1 MNRTSRLITAISAS
15 VLLLVISVAVML
27 TANAQP
33 GDADDPLVTKSY
45 IDSIVSSLAAEN
57 ASLKEA
63 INNLPSKEQGTSSED
78 PVASQ
83 FDSEAF
89 ASQIE
94 QMVSDAVAGIQ
105 NGYKTVEIALGQ
117 TVDLSEGAELIIRTG
132 MCEAVASSSSAGL
145 FDLSDGSVVMGGKT
159 VPAGHYIVAARGE
172 RGIKALSDSV
182 VLIRGDYVIE

>member
-15 VLLLVISVAVML
+15 VLLTVISVAVML

-63 INNLPSKEQGTSSED
+63 INNLPSKEQETSGEE
-78 PVASQ
+78 PAASQ

-105 NGYKTVEIALGQ
+105 NGYKTVEVALGQ

>member
-15 VLLLVISVAVML
+15 VLLIVISVAVML

-63 INNLPSKEQGTSSED
+63 INNLPSKEQETSGEE
-78 PVASQ
+78 PAASQ

-105 NGYKTVEIALGQ
+105 NGYKTVEVALGQ
-117 TVDLSEGAELIIRTG
+117 TIDLSEGAELIIRTG

>member
-15 VLLLVISVAVML
+15 VLLIVISVAVML

-45 IDSIVSSLAAEN
+45 IDSIVSSLAADN

-63 INNLPSKEQGTSSED
+63 INNLPSQEQGTSSEESD
-78 PVASQ
+78 ASQ

-94 QMVSDAVAGIQ
+94 QMVNDAVAGIQ
-105 NGYKTVEIALGQ
+105 NGYKTVEVALGQ

-132 MCEAVASSSSAGL
+132 ICEAVASSSSAGL

>member
-15 VLLLVISVAVML
+15 VLLIVISVAVML

-63 INNLPSKEQGTSSED
+63 INNLPSKEQETSGEE
-78 PVASQ
+78 PAASQ

-94 QMVSDAVAGIQ
+94 QIVSDAVAGIK
-105 NGYKTVEIALGQ
+105 NGYKIVEVALGQ

>member
-15 VLLLVISVAVML
+15 VLLIVISVAVML

-45 IDSIVSSLAAEN
+45 IDSIVSSLAADN

-63 INNLPSKEQGTSSED
+63 INNLPSQEQGTSSEESD
-78 PVASQ
+78 ASQ

-105 NGYKTVEIALGQ
+105 NGYKTVEVALGQ

-132 MCEAVASSSSAGL
+132 ICEAVASSSSAGL

>member
-1 MNRTSRLITAISAS
+1 MNRTSKLITAISAS

-63 INNLPSKEQGTSSED
+63 INNLPSEEQGTSSED
-78 PVASQ
+78 PDASQ

-94 QMVSDAVAGIQ
+94 QMVNDAVAGIQ
-105 NGYKTVEIALGQ
+105 NGYKTVEVALGQ